1 MIVFSCAGF
10 VNTTIYG
17 VFIFIFCWPQ
27 KLLKILIYGKN
38 VFLYELRKSPFF
50 YACSYDMNAS
60 LLILCYIELESWLT
74 YISHS
79 LSKYL
84 KINMVLLATIPKSKN
99 NSPSNPILPYF
110 KIDEQNIKYVNC
122 TICNAK
128 LSRLVKPNQPTF
140 LYYHLIMFHPEIYI
154 SDK

>member
-1 MIVFSCAGF
+1 MVNFGLICSQNYEMVFTENF
-10 VNTTIYG
+10 NL
-17 VFIFIFCWPQ
+17 WQ
-27 KLLKILIYGKN
+27 KCFPVWIEKK
-38 VFLYELRKSPFF
+38 PFF
-50 YACSYDMNAS
+50 YACTYDTNAS
-60 LLILCYIELESWLT
+60 LLILCYIELESWLKFT